1 MTDACYRARRIL
13 TMDPAQPEIH
23 DAGIL
28 VLSGRIAAIG
38 PWARVHGDAP
48 VRDLGAVTLAP
59 GLINAH
65 AHLGLSHLAG
75 RIPAGLGFPA
85 WADAL
90 FGLLGQSLDEA
101 ALIRAVEGMR
111 AGGSCFVADVVGPG
125 GEIIR
130 QALDAVGLDG
140 LLFRECAG
148 RMRGAD
154 FEPRPLPGVWSAG
167 VHALYSTADDLAR
180 AVKAWCAA
188 RALPFTIH
196 LAEVPGENELFRTGR
211 GPFAEFLRA
220 RRILPKGFAPSARTA
235 VAQAQALG
243 LLDARTLAVHCVQ
256 AEAEDV
262 DILARS
268 GATVCLCPRS
278 NSWIGVG
285 QAPAVAL
292 FEAGVPLCL
301 GTDSLASA
309 PDLDLWTE
317 LRAVR
322 GILPALPLSDLLAM
336 VTTTPAR
343 ILGISAEYG
352 SLAPGKRAVWAVV
365 PEDLADAEC
374 IGPPPDIRRRT
385 VVEIRSG
392 ISSGG
397 R

>member
-1 MTDACYRARRIL
+1 MTDACYRARRVL
-13 TMDPAQPEIH
+13 TMNPAQPEIH

-38 PWARVHGDAP
+38 PWARVRGDAS
-48 VRDLGAVTLAP
+48 VRDLGAVTLVP

-65 AHLGLSHLAG
+65 AHLGFSHLAG
-75 RIPAGLGFPA
+75 RIPVGLGFPG
-85 WADAL
+85 WADAF

-101 ALIRAVEGMR
+101 ALIRAVEGLR
-111 AGGSCFVADVVGPG
+111 AGGTCFVADVVGPG

-130 QALDAVGLDG
+130 QALDAVDLDG
-140 LLFRECAG
+140 LLFRECSG
-148 RMRGAD
+148 RMRGQFA
-154 FEPRPLPGVWSAG
+154 PRPLSGAWSAG
-167 VHALYSTADDLAR
+167 VHALYSTDGALAR

-220 RRILPKGFAPSARTA
+220 RRILPKGFTPSARTA
-235 VAQAQALG
+235 VAQAQAMG
-243 LLDARTLAVHCVQ
+243 LLDDRTLAVHCVQ

-278 NSWIGVG
+278 NTWIGVG
-285 QAPAVAL
+285 QAPASTL

-309 PDLDLWTE
+309 PDLDLWVE
-317 LRAVR
+317 LRALR
-322 GILPALPLSDLLAM
+322 AILPSLPLSDLLPM
-336 VTTTPAR
+336 VTTNPAR
-343 ILGISAEYG
+343 ILGIEEEYG

-365 PEDLADAEC
+365 PEDLLEAGC
-374 IGPPPDIRRRT
+374 IGPLPDIRLRT

>member
-1 MTDACYRARRIL
+1 MTDACYRARRVL
-13 TMDPAQPEIH
+13 TMDPAQPEID

-38 PWARVHGDAP
+38 PWARVRGDAP
-48 VRDLGAVTLAP
+48 DRDLGAVTLAP

-90 FGLLGQSLDEA
+90 FACLRESPDA
-101 ALIRAVEGMR
+101 AAVDLAVAGMR
-111 AGGSCFVADVVGPG
+111 ASGTCYAADVVGRDG
-125 GEIIR
+125 DQIR
-130 QALDAVGLDG
+130 RAMDRAGMEGV
-140 LLFRECAG
+140 LFRECAG
-148 RMRGAD
+148 RTRGAD
-154 FEPRPLPGVWSAG
+154 FEPRPLPGAWSAG
-167 VHALYSTADDLAR
+167 VHALYSIADDLAR

-196 LAEVPGENELFRTGR
+196 LAEAPGENELFRTGR

-235 VAQAQALG
+235 VAQAQALS

-262 DILARS
+262 DILAQS
-268 GATVCLCPRS
+268 GATVCLCLRS
-278 NSWIGVG
+278 NRWIGVG

-292 FEAGVPLCL
+292 FEAGAPLCL

-309 PDLDLWTE
+309 PDLDLWAE

-322 GILPALPLSDLLAM
+322 AILPSAPLSDLLAM

-343 ILGISAEYG
+343 ILGVSAEYG

-365 PEDLADAEC
+365 PEDLADAE
-374 IGPPPDIRRRT
+374 
-385 VVEIRSG
+385 
-392 ISSGG
+392 
-397 R
+397 